1 MGGTRRDFLRRVAQA
16 GGYRATYLT
25 MQAMGLL
32 GTAAVAEPL
41 ALEPGTRH
49 GTKVIILGAGMAG
62 LSAAYELCK
71 AGYDCVVLEARDR
84 VGGRNWTLRPGARLD
99 MTDGSRQI
107 CAFDEGLY
115 WNAGPA
121 RLPSHHQAILGY
133 CRELGITLEVEVNT
147 NRGGLLHNPA
157 ANDGQ
162 PIELR
167 QAINDARGEIS
178 ELLGKAI
185 NRGALDEELSAHDKE
200 RMLTFLQHYGDL
212 SPDLRYQGS
221 TRSGFKTLPGPAD
234 EAGVRRDPVP
244 LGVLLDA
251 DMWTAML
258 FEENFAQQATM
269 FQPVGGMDRI
279 AQAFANKLGRVV
291 RLGSEVT
298 AIRRTNNGVSISF
311 VDKQAGRHNAI
322 EAAYCIVTIPLKV
335 LQGIEYDFSPAHRA
349 AIRDVDYAN
358 ALKIAWQSRR
368 FWEADEHIYGG
379 ISWTTGP
386 TTQVWYPSDRFFSAK
401 GILLGAYAIGGQAD
415 ELASRPLPEQFD
427 MSRAAVEGLHPGRSR
442 ELEKPMAV
450 AWSKMPY
457 SLGFAAR
464 FRNGQESEYS
474 LLNTPDGPFYFAGE
488 HLSRIGPW
496 QEGAIL
502 SARRA
507 ANMIDKHRR
516 VTDATNAKP

>member
-1 MGGTRRDFLRRVAQA
+1 
-16 GGYRATYLT
+16 
-25 MQAMGLL
+25 
-32 GTAAVAEPL
+32 
-41 ALEPGTRH
+41 
-49 GTKVIILGAGMAG
+49 
-62 LSAAYELCK
+62 
-71 AGYDCVVLEARDR
+71 
-84 VGGRNWTLRPGARLD
+84 
-99 MTDGSRQI
+99 
-107 CAFDEGLY
+107 
-115 WNAGPA
+115 
-121 RLPSHHQAILGY
+121 
-133 CRELGITLEVEVNT
+133 
-147 NRGGLLHNPA
+147 LLHNPA
-157 ANDGQ
+157 ANDGR

-167 QAINDARGEIS
+167 QAINDTRGEIS
-178 ELLGKAI
+178 ELLSKAI
-185 NRGALDEELSAHDKE
+185 NRGALDEDLSAHDKE
-200 RMLTFLQHYGDL
+200 RMLAFLQHYGDL
-212 SPDLRYQGS
+212 SPDLRYEGS
-221 TRSGFKTLPGPAD
+221 TRSGYKTLPGPA
-234 EAGVRRDPVP
+234 EETGVRRDPVP

-279 AQAFANKLGRVV
+279 AEAFAKKLGAVV

-311 VDKQAGRHNAI
+311 VDKQVGRHNAI
-322 EAAYCIVTIPLKV
+322 EAAYCIVTIPLTV
-335 LQGIEYDFSPAHRA
+335 LRGIECDFSPAYRA
-349 AIRDVDYAN
+349 AIRDVDYGN
-358 ALKIAWQSRR
+358 AVKIAWQSRR

-379 ISWTTGP
+379 ISWTARP
-386 TTQVWYPSDRFFSAK
+386 TTVVWYPSDGFFSPK
-401 GILLGAYAIGGQAD
+401 GILLGGYAIGGQAD
-415 ELASRPLPEQFD
+415 ELASRPLREQFD

-450 AWSKMPY
+450 AWSKVPY

-507 ANMIDKHRR
+507 ANMIDKRRR
-516 VTDATNAKP
+516 VTDVINP